1 MAMGVG
7 LRGCVRR
14 DSNESVI
21 HYLHDAD
28 ARVFIRAETAKQPF
42 VQIAALVK
50 VGSLPAF
57 AALSLKVRY
66 RETAQTLQ
74 RSLSAHS
81 CRSR

>member
-50 VGSLPAF
+50 VGS
-57 AALSLKVRY
+57 
-66 RETAQTLQ
+66 
-74 RSLSAHS
+74 
-81 CRSR
+81 

>member
-50 VGSLPAF
+50 VGSWTKPLARHWR
-57 AALSLKVRY
+57 LL
-66 RETAQTLQ
+66 
-74 RSLSAHS
+74 RSFYLLI
-81 CRSR
+81 

>member
-50 VGSLPAF
+50 VGSKPSS
-57 AALSLKVRY
+57 AADITNVG
-66 RETAQTLQ
+66 
-74 RSLSAHS
+74 
-81 CRSR
+81 